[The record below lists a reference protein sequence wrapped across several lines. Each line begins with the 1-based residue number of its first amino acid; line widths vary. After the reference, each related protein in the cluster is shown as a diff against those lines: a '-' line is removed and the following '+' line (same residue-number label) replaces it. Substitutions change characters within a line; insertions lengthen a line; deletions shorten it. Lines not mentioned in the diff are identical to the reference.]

1 MPDQPTEEQ
10 KRLMR
15 LRDRQ
20 VAARDPLVKNRKFN
34 QQAAERER
42 KRDRRFSLA
51 EAWGILPQIFKG
63 GLYGLLLGLLLLGIV
78 TKAWISPWALP
89 VMLALTLIFVIVG
102 VIIGQALDLRDNIKK
117 QIK

>member
-1 MPDQPTEEQ
+1 MPEEPTEEQ

-20 VAARDPLVKNRKFN
+20 VTARDPLVKNRKFN

-42 KRDRRFSLA
+42 QRDKRFSLA
-51 EAWGILPQIFKG
+51 EAWSILPHIFKG
-63 GLYGLLLGLLLLGIV
+63 GLYGLIVGLLLLGLV

-89 VMLALTLIFVIVG
+89 LMLAVTLICVIVG